1 MGERCPGGE
10 TAIYLANNFLR
21 FDDSSKLKEDKDF
34 GIKGIMVNIQ
44 FIKSRTNEAGLSVP
58 MVLNYEIGFDPELSA
73 LVLLKEK
80 GRANAKGAYMSFDTY
95 PDLKFTQKGFKNKL
109 STDQEFLQAFM
120 IVYREE
126 LEKLMSSIAVV
137 QRHDDNENKIDF
149 TSMMLQD
156 RFYSLLTPEKLLC
169 SSL

>member
-1 MGERCPGGE
+1 
-10 TAIYLANNFLR
+10 
-21 FDDSSKLKEDKDF
+21 
-34 GIKGIMVNIQ
+34 
-44 FIKSRTNEAGLSVP
+44 
-58 MVLNYEIGFDPELSA
+58 
-73 LVLLKEK
+73 
-80 GRANAKGAYMSFDTY
+80 MSFDTY

-156 RFYSLLTPEKLLC
+156 IRSVIPNAMNNTNTVA
-169 SSL
+169 